1 MKKHNINITNA
12 TTIEAHGNHTNG
24 NTKKC
29 YIVEKKMV
37 CTSFTD
43 AAEVIGCS
51 LDAVSNVIRGK
62 QRTCRGY
69 HIIDLSKA
77 GEAFPQMV
85 NCLSA
90 MDTPKAKAKRTT
102 EMSRK
107 ELAEIRAKA
116 KAYDKLMAEEE
127 AKRKAEE
134 REQKRKAKHEA
145 QKAKLMADI
154 DKHQSTAKKFYDKYE
169 THTRMQM
176 RAERKLEALMDKEV
190 M

>member
-12 TTIEAHGNHTNG
+12 TTIDAHGNHTNG
-24 NTKKC
+24 NCKKV
-29 YIVEKKMV
+29 YIVEKEMV
-37 CTSFTD
+37 CTSLTD

-51 LDAVSNVIRGK
+51 LDSVSNVIRGK

-77 GEAFPQMV
+77 GEAFPQIV
-85 NCLSA
+85 TCLSEIK
-90 MDTPKAKAKRTT
+90 P
-102 EMSRK
+102 SRK
-107 ELAEIRAKA
+107 ANSVVEITK
-116 KAYDKLMAEEE
+116 EE
-127 AKRKAEE
+127 AKEFRKWKAEQKANE
-134 REQKRKAKHEA
+134 KAQKRKAKHEA

>member
-12 TTIEAHGNHTNG
+12 TTIEAYGNHTNG

-62 QRTCRGY
+62 QQTCKGY

-85 NCLSA
+85 ACLSE
-90 MDTPKAKAKRTT
+90 TNTT
-102 EMSRK
+102 HGMSRK
-107 ELAEIRAKA
+107 ELAELRSKA
-116 KAYDKLMAEEE
+116 KAYDKLMAEQE

-134 REQKRKAKHEA
+134 RERIKKEKHEA
-145 QKAKLMADI
+145 KKEKLMFEI
-154 DKHQSTAKKFYDKYE
+154 DKHKSKAEKFYAKYE
-169 THTRMQM
+169 AHTRMQM
-176 RAERKLEALMDKEV
+176 RAERKYEALLDKEV